1 MTEAGHLQRQEDH
14 NVEAGLGFI
23 ESVCL
28 KKKKKVPNS
37 RIEASVINKCKINF
51 K

>member
-1 MTEAGHLQRQEDH
+1 MTKAGHLQRQEDH

-28 KKKKKVPNS
+28 KKKKVPNS
-37 RIEASVINKCKINF
+37 RIETSVINKYKINF